1 MPLCW
6 SGWTNSPSL
15 YGIRTEA
22 AFSGLRRP
30 ERAGHQSGAPGS
42 AVGVGHGFG
51 HVPESASERGLGL
64 CAVREAGVSGG
75 PSSETLGPGLCRYG
89 FSPVV
94 VQLGR
99 N

>member
-6 SGWTNSPSL
+6 SGWTNSLSF

-64 CAVREAGVSGG
+64 CAVREARVSGG
-75 PSSETLGPGLCRYG
+75 APAETFGTELRHYG
-89 FSPVV
+89 FAPVV
-94 VQLGR
+94 V
-99 N
+99 